1 MKIGDLVYYKTPI
14 GLPNNSPLGIITGI
28 DEELG
33 IAEVTWVTN
42 KGTDPMPT
50 KWLEVIQTSKSETL

>member
-33 IAEVTWVTN
+33 VASVTWVSNN
-42 KGTDPMPT
+42 KTDPMPT
-50 KWLEVIQTSKSETL
+50 KWLEVVQPLKSEIS